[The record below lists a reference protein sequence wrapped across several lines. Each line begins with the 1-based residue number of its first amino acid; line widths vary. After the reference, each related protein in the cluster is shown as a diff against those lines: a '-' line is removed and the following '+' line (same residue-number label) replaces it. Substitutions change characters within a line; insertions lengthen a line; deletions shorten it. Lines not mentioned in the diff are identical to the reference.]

1 MKSLLALGALAA
13 LFQSTSC
20 LEAGVYRIRP
30 GGGTSS
36 RALTDTGD
44 VNAPLKF
51 DIPRPLADI
60 SNWLG
65 DPLSEVVPEAV
76 SNVVSE
82 VVPDVIDKSVQRWY
96 FMHKFD
102 GDKYAMEAYP
112 DLFFITSG
120 LGYNISCGNQAGSP
134 CVTSDQP
141 QEAYSVRN
149 TSYGTYQIVG
159 EESGYFL
166 RTLGDDGLQYAAEDG
181 SIQEEFFLDME
192 PKPAY

>member
-1 MKSLLALGALAA
+1 MKSLLALGALTA

-20 LEAGVYRIRP
+20 LEAGTYTIRP
-30 GGGTSS
+30 AGGVSA

-51 DIPRPLADI
+51 DIPRPLAEI
-60 SNWLG
+60 HNWLG
-65 DPLSEVVPEAV
+65 NPLSDAVPDVV
-76 SNVVSE
+76 SNVASD
-82 VVPDVIDKSVQRWY
+82 VVPDVIDKSVQRW
-96 FMHKFD
+96 FFTHKYD

-112 DLFFITSG
+112 DLFFITSS
-120 LGYNISCGNQAGSP
+120 LRYNISCGNQAGSP

-159 EESGYFL
+159 EESGYFF
-166 RTLGDDGLQYAAEDG
+166 RTLGDDGLQRAAGDG

-192 PKPAY
+192 LKPAY

>member
-20 LEAGVYRIRP
+20 LEEGAYMIRP
-30 GGGTSS
+30 GGGVSS

-51 DIPRPLADI
+51 DIIRPLAA
-60 SNWLG
+60 SWLG
-65 DPLSEVVPEAV
+65 GSLSEVVPDVV
-76 SNVVSE
+76 SNVVSD
-82 VVPDVIDKSVQRWY
+82 VVPGVIDKSVQRW
-96 FMHKFD
+96 FFTHKYH

-112 DLFFITSG
+112 DLFFITSS

-134 CVTSDQP
+134 CVTGDQP

-159 EESGYFL
+159 EESGYFF
-166 RTLGDDGLQYAAEDG
+166 RTLGEDGLQRAAGDG

-192 PKPAY
+192 PKSAY